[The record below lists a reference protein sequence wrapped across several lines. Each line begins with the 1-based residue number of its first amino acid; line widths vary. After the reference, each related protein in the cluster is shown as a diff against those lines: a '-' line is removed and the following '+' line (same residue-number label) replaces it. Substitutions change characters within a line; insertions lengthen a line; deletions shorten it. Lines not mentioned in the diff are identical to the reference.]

1 MDKLNVTG
9 ATRPGL
15 TGSGLHKRA
24 VRTLR
29 VSLTL
34 ALLAAPIA
42 SAAPITRTITGGLS
56 QILVYR
62 GQPVIGSI
70 PLGSTFTTSVSG
82 TLVID
87 EAAQSVNSL
96 DITLGPDIPLAL
108 SSPYGGYDNIVINT
122 ANVQDAAGYTS
133 SLELTS
139 ASAFEVSAGPLDIAA
154 VWSGSD
160 STLVNPPASNMPI
173 SFSAPQINMVIG
185 DTAELN
191 GLTLFFVPGA
201 MVGETEDLLV
211 VANLDLGL
219 TPIPEP
225 NSALLLGLALAG
237 LAATR
242 RRPSETFQRR
252 PRSPGKPVRT

>member
-1 MDKLNVTG
+1 MRKR
-9 ATRPGL
+9 ATRPVL
-15 TGSGLHKRA
+15 CW
-24 VRTLR
+24 
-29 VSLTL
+29 LTL

-82 TLVID
+82 TMVID

-139 ASAFEVSAGPLDIAA
+139 GSAFELSAGPLDIAA

-173 SFSAPQINMVIG
+173 SFSAPQINMVIS
-185 DTAELN
+185 DSAELN

-201 MVGETEDLLV
+201 MVGEIEDLLV

-242 RRPSETFQRR
+242 RRPSNVVPPLQA
-252 PRSPGKPVRT
+252 SP

>member
-1 MDKLNVTG
+1 MAMFLVRGETPRRRTD
-9 ATRPGL
+9 
-15 TGSGLHKRA
+15 SGVPKRA
-24 VRTLR
+24 VRAVLA
-29 VSLTL
+29 SFSL

-108 SSPYGGYDNIVINT
+108 SSPYGGFDNIVINT
-122 ANVQDAAGYTS
+122 ANVQDGAGYTS

-139 ASAFEVSAGPLDIAA
+139 ASAFEVSAGPLDVAA

-185 DTAELN
+185 DTAELT

-225 NSALLLGLALAG
+225 SSALLLGLALAG

-242 RRPSETFQRR
+242 GRRSNAVPAPQA
-252 PRSPGKPVRT
+252 SP